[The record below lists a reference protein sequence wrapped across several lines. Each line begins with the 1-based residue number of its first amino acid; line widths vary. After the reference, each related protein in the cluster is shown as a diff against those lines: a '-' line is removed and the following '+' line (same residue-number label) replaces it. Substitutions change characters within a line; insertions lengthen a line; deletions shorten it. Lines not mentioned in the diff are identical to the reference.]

1 MGRGCLCGCP
11 RRVRS
16 RLKTGRVIML
26 SLKEVASNARS
37 AELVAQLAAVW
48 ERSVRATHGFLA
60 EEDIVGMRPDVPNY
74 IRGIAQLTVAH
85 EDDRAIGFA
94 GVEDGSLEMLFID
107 AEARGRGTG
116 KALLRHAVE
125 NQGVVRLD
133 VNEQNPQARGFYEH
147 EGFRVV
153 SRSELDGEG
162 RPFPLLHMELAGEV
176 VVREV

>member
-1 MGRGCLCGCP
+1 
-11 RRVRS
+11 
-16 RLKTGRVIML
+16 ML

-74 IRGIAQLTVAH
+74 IRGIAQLTVAY

-94 GVEDGSLEMLFID
+94 GVQDGSLEMLFVD
-107 AEARGRGTG
+107 AEARGHGAG
-116 KALLRHAVE
+116 GALLRHAVK
-125 NQGVVRLD
+125 NQNVHCLD

-147 EGFRVV
+147 EGFHVV
-153 SRSELDGEG
+153 SRSECDGEG
-162 RPFPLLHMELAGEV
+162 RPFPLLHMELNGKTAA
-176 VVREV
+176 REA